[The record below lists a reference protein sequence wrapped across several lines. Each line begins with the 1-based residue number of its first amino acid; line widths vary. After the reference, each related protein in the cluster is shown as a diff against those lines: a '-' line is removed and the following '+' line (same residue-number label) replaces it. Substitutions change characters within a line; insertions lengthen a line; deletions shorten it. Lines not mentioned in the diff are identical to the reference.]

1 MRNSIPPRF
10 KLLYALQVLLVAA
23 MVLCATGKDSFA
35 KAAASDEAI
44 DHLSATQKAA
54 CDTQMQE
61 AMQSLPDTC
70 TNDLK
75 ITAATLSTYS
85 DALNGIGYESAF
97 CGSPK
102 AKLSI
107 ASAPALFQGICG
119 EGKGTNCQS
128 TLNGLAEEKKPLAS
142 FSCGLTRLYHNP
154 AYLTAFGLSKV
165 KPGNPLKPPPL
176 FVNKLNEAVSAAQ
189 ANNAKTGDQSAT
201 LAEIQATF
209 SPICFAC
216 GIVTRLY
223 VTSIVYGEAVTKAIG
238 HQVVKLLGIGLAL
251 YMVFV
256 AAKIF
261 MPFGPQDK
269 VIGLANKLSFSFMVT
284 VALSFL
290 LLTDTSYKFFWNYIY
305 NPIVDAA
312 INMNSELLNEGSGDG
327 TFFAKLDAQNIVCK
341 TLTAVDASVLTAD
354 QIASKNKLEC
364 QVHKMQYVFTYG
376 LATGIYILLKGAW
389 VSGIILIVIYALA
402 PLMFAYPIVDALMRW
417 TFMSVL
423 SPVLMACGCFPLT
436 RKYAFLGGR
445 VMLEA
450 AISFVVV
457 AVIAVLMIG
466 TMEQSLL
473 ALNDKL
479 GEKNLPAWLEN
490 TVKIPE
496 TTSPV
501 TVPTIPSITPP
512 TTLPDTP
519 VTTGQLE
526 QGTINV
532 ASNGGVDD
540 HADHDD
546 HDEEPDYATTLLS
559 GMVDKNTVG
568 FPPQYPQ
575 QTTLTTGYLQQTYE
589 DRALSG
595 TMNLSTGVCT
605 GRTGKYISMVPA
617 GGDFYTLRLI
627 ENGVVKGS
635 VTVVSGK
642 PGLKPVERSADFS
655 GSKRPVPQGIIRI
668 GSVDR
673 NNTGNFAGVG
683 KTWIPFSDAD
693 TSPRAAVG
701 FHVDNDRGTAPGTA
715 GCVAAIDR
723 AGIETIAS
731 WVDGGA
737 KTLIVDH
744 GLTENKPSCSGG
756 SAAGVVGAASGGAFS
771 CKVRPTSGVETS
783 QYGWRW
789 GRMHSGL
796 DIANARKTAIVA
808 TDAGTVISA
817 QNICSYES
825 SGPGGGCNG
834 GAGNMVVIRH
844 AGGWMTRYLHL
855 FYNSISVKQGDVV
868 TAGQLIAGMGNTGGG
883 TGTHLH
889 FETITPSRKKIN
901 PKICLSGAAMPTE
914 VYSGSTI
921 DDTATAYL
929 LNAPEYDYADEDFV
943 TLCAA
948 GLLAAFLLKN
958 FANIGAQFLGGQS
971 FGVSSSGAFSGMAGA
986 AAQWAGA
993 LGGVGLGFAR
1003 NALTPNTVNNATGN
1017 PLRDMLM
1024 QNSLTRMIDSKLE
1037 ESGAYNRASEF
1048 IDGAKTTLESNAV
1061 VKGATDKLDA
1071 LKTALEDFSQT
1082 RAGRVADTTLSG
1094 AAVVTGV
1101 GLRMTGVAATG
1112 VVSLVEN
1119 AAMQQAMRVLE
1130 ATGYGELA
1138 GAIGGGLADGIGTGM
1153 SWVPEDRTVFINR
1166 DVVKQYV
1173 SMQDLMRDA
1182 QDRVVS
1188 STEQLKNIQDKNST
1202 DYIADA
1208 ALRATTQDRLA
1219 KDVLQATLELKLL
1232 QTAAKFDV
1240 TGRYNIALQ
1249 EMIKAARGDIS
1260 GYNREGM
1267 QAFGIEM
1274 AAKNNALEKMLK
1286 RDADNVRYTPQIEQA
1301 IIEAS
1306 MRGFSSKKPPTVAG
1320 YTQTSDNANTSG
1332 LATTNDTGLSSQEAR
1347 STSQRADDKR
1357 QAAFATLGLKEGATE
1372 AEIKQARKDIL
1383 RDVAR
1388 DVTLAGN
1395 AARLEAVNE
1404 AYDLLSQARR
1414 EKLDSNKSNR
1424 DAAGNDIQKPV
1435 AGYARTDSFM
1445 LAPAPISAKDT
1456 ARTTPQA
1463 AAKEAELRGL
1473 QKVAGYKDSATANR
1487 KRETSAAQEYGS
1499 NMINNTGGGGDDREN
1514 SVGDYISERR
1524 KFFEQEERTTG
1535 GSEAN
1540 AIRSFRRN
1548 LQKAKNPQAK
1558 NEKSANKIVG
1568 FVRSKKDKDRDLVAA
1583 GRKSGFSRDANDDN
1597 NGDT

>member
-102 AKLSI
+102 AKLNI

-176 FVNKLNEAVSAAQ
+176 FVNNLNEAVSAAQ

-269 VIGLANKLSFSFMVT
+269 VIGLANKLSISFMVT

-290 LLTDTSYKFFWNYIY
+290 LLTDTSYKFFWNYVY

-473 ALNDKL
+473 ALNDQL
-479 GEKNLPAWLEN
+479 GKKNLPEWLEN
-490 TVKIPE
+490 KVKIPN

-501 TVPTIPSITPP
+501 TVPSIPSLTPP

-519 VTTGQLE
+519 ATTGQLE
-526 QGTINV
+526 QGNINV
-532 ASNGGVDD
+532 AMNDATNVSFDD

-546 HDEEPDYATTLLS
+546 HDEKPDYATTLLS
-559 GMVDKNTVG
+559 GMVDKNTIG

-575 QTTLTTGYLQQTYE
+575 QTTLTTGYAQQVYA
-589 DRALSG
+589 DRALAATTTSG
-595 TMNLSTGVCT
+595 
-605 GRTGKYISMVPA
+605 A
-617 GGDFYTLRLI
+617 GG
-627 ENGVVKGS
+627 GS
-635 VTVVSGK
+635 
-642 PGLKPVERSADFS
+642 
-655 GSKRPVPQGIIRI
+655 
-668 GSVDR
+668 
-673 NNTGNFAGVG
+673 
-683 KTWIPFSDAD
+683 
-693 TSPRAAVG
+693 
-701 FHVDNDRGTAPGTA
+701 
-715 GCVAAIDR
+715 
-723 AGIETIAS
+723 
-731 WVDGGA
+731 
-737 KTLIVDH
+737 
-744 GLTENKPSCSGG
+744 
-756 SAAGVVGAASGGAFS
+756 FS
-771 CKVRPTSGVETS
+771 CKVRPTSAPINEPFGWSKWRGRRHGGVD
-783 QYGWRW
+783 
-789 GRMHSGL
+789 MAAPL
-796 DIANARKTAIVA
+796 
-808 TDAGTVISA
+808 GTPISA
-817 QNICSYES
+817 VD
-825 SGPGGGCNG
+825 SGTIIKTNNSCTNVGRYGDRCGGGY
-834 GAGNMVVIRH
+834 GNFILILH
-844 AGGWMTRYLHL
+844 HGGWVTAYNHL
-855 FYNSISVKQGDVV
+855 LKTFTLKEGDTV
-868 TAGQLIAGMGNTGGG
+868 TAGQVIAQMGSSGSSTGS
-883 TGTHLH
+883 HIH
-889 FETITPSRKKIN
+889 FEVRANGVLRTD
-901 PKICLSGAAMPTE
+901 PKICFDGAAMPNG
-914 VYSGSTI
+914 VFSGSTESG
-921 DDTATAYL
+921 TATAYL
-929 LNAPEYDYADEDFV
+929 LNAPEFDYSDEGFFI
-943 TLCAA
+943 LCAA
-948 GLLAAFLLKN
+948 GLLTMFLLNSILVK
-958 FANIGAQFLGGQS
+958 FVSAITGGQS
-971 FGVSSSGAFSGMAGA
+971 LGISSSDAGNSMAGKL
-986 AAQWAGA
+986 GEF
-993 LGGVGLGFAR
+993 GGVFGGMSLAGLR
-1003 NALTPNTVNNATGN
+1003 NVFTPRTVNNATGN
-1017 PLRDMLM
+1017 PIHDMLI
-1024 QNSLTRMIDSKLE
+1024 QSSLGQAIDSKLE
-1037 ESGAYNRASEF
+1037 SSGAYNRAAEFAEF
-1048 IDGAKTTLESNAV
+1048 IDSAKTAIENNPV
-1061 VKGATDKLDA
+1061 VKGAGDKLDA
-1071 LKTALEDFSQT
+1071 LKTAIENNGFVKGTTDKVDAFKTALEDFSQT
-1082 RAGRVADTTLSG
+1082 RAGKITDITLKGTLSG
-1094 AAVVTGV
+1094 AGFVAGA
-1101 GLRMTGVAATG
+1101 GLTS
-1112 VVSLVEN
+1112 VVSLAEN
-1119 AAMQQAMRVLE
+1119 LAMQQVMHVLKE
-1130 ATGYGELA
+1130 TGYGEFVYV
-1138 GAIGGGLADGIGTGM
+1138 IGGGLADGIGTGM
-1153 SWVPEDRTVFINR
+1153 LLVPQERTVYINHK
-1166 DVVKQYV
+1166 VVQQYV
-1173 SMQDLMRDA
+1173 AMNRLIHGEKERIENA
-1182 QDRVVS
+1182 
-1188 STEQLKNIQDKNST
+1188 TEKLENIKDKNSA

-1208 ALRATTQDRLA
+1208 ALRATTQDRLV
-1219 KDVLQATLELKLL
+1219 KEVLQATAELRVL
-1232 QTAAKFDV
+1232 QTAVKFDM

-1249 EMIKAARGDIS
+1249 EMIKAARADIS
-1260 GYNREGM
+1260 GYNREEM
-1267 QAFGIEM
+1267 KAFGIEM
-1274 AAKNNALEKMLK
+1274 AAKNNALENMLR

-1306 MRGFSSKKPPTVAG
+1306 MRGFSSKKLPTVAG

-1332 LATTNDTGLSSQEAR
+1332 LATQEGKI
-1347 STSQRADDKR
+1347 TSQRADDKR